1 MTLIDRA
8 AALTDEAD
16 LVIMANVETVRD
28 QLQPATASAVA
39 SLIGGA
45 PEMEVARRLQRLYI
59 LGVLDQVS
67 HSRTL
72 AGYQLNDMGC
82 ELLMRELIEW
92 SPSAREQGRRDVQLS
107 LAAARGLRL

>member
-16 LVIMANVETVRD
+16 LIIMANVETLRD
-28 QLQPATASAVA
+28 QLDPATASAVA
-39 SLIGGA
+39 ALIGGA
-45 PEMEVARRLQRLYI
+45 PEREMARRLQRLYH
-59 LGVLDQVS
+59 LGVLDQVA
-67 HSRTL
+67 HSSSVV
-72 AGYQLNDMGC
+72 GYQLNEMGC